1 MNRTRLG
8 FKAFAAVITVS
19 MALTFALAKAPV
31 RADDSYSDSTY
42 AAVADYYD
50 SASAFLSMHYNE
62 IPADVYVALDT
73 ARTNAYYALESKYGL
88 DQALSGLRIQLEVA
102 EATLAGI
109 PSDTSRAPDYVSGTA
124 AYNSTNALPLS
135 QATADSVATIYSTN
149 RNLPGQMIRVLV
161 VNNFVDRLY
170 MSIFGRSATNQ
181 EKAVWVN
188 GIISGQ
194 YTAND
199 IINSMLSSAEFT
211 SRNLSTEQYVSV
223 LYRTFLD
230 RDPDPAGLAN
240 WANAINSG
248 ASTRQQIADTFSSLD
263 QWHSICAYYGID
275 A

>member
-170 MSIFGRSATNQ
+170 MSIFARSATNQ

>member
-8 FKAFAAVITVS
+8 FKALAAVITVS

-170 MSIFGRSATNQ
+170 MSIFGRSATNR

>member
-8 FKAFAAVITVS
+8 FKALAAVITVS

-73 ARTNAYYALESKYGL
+73 ARSNAYYALESKYGL

-170 MSIFGRSATNQ
+170 MSIFGRNATNQ

-248 ASTRQQIADTFSSLD
+248 AYTRQQIADTFSSLD

>member
-8 FKAFAAVITVS
+8 FKALAAVITAS

-62 IPADVYVALDT
+62 LPADVYVALDT
-73 ARTNAYYALESKYGL
+73 ARSNAYYALESKYGL

-170 MSIFGRSATNQ
+170 MSIFGRAATNQ

-248 ASTRQQIADTFSSLD
+248 ASTRQQIADTFSALD
-263 QWHSICAYYGID
+263 QWHSICAYYGIN

>member
-199 IINSMLSSAEFT
+199 IINSMLSSADFT

>member
-1 MNRTRLG
+1 MNRTRLV

>member
-230 RDPDPAGLAN
+230 RDPDPTGLAN

>member
-8 FKAFAAVITVS
+8 FKALAAVITVS

-170 MSIFGRSATNQ
+170 MSIFGRNATNQ

>member
-170 MSIFGRSATNQ
+170 MSIFGRNATNQ

>member
-8 FKAFAAVITVS
+8 FKALAAVITVS

>member
-73 ARTNAYYALESKYGL
+73 ARSNAYYALESKYGL

-230 RDPDPAGLAN
+230 RDPDPTGLAN